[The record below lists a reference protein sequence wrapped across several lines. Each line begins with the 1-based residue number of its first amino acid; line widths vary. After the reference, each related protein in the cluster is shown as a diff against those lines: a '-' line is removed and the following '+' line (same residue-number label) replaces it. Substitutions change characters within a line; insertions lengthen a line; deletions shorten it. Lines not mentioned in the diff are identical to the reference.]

1 MAITVNDV
9 YTTVL
14 TILNKEQRGYMTPT
28 EFNKVSSQVQRE
40 IFEKYFEDL
49 NQFERM
55 PQSEADYSN
64 RIIAIQEKLSPFNKI
79 GTISPVTSNTN
90 LYTLPT
96 DHYKLG
102 AVTLT
107 NTLTGKEV
115 EVQRVTKGELY
126 NINLSPITKPS
137 KDAPLY
143 SFEAGKIRIYAGQA
157 LETKVDTVVIKA
169 NYIKEPSDV
178 VWNFNTGTLGQYTH
192 STSGSVDFELDIS
205 EQPNVIL
212 RVLLYAGVTLQEAQV
227 MSTAAGIINKEEQNE
242 KR

>member
-28 EFNKVSSQVQRE
+28 EFNKVGSQVQRE

-79 GTISPVTSNTN
+79 ATLSASSN

-96 DHYKLG
+96 GHYKLG

-107 NTLTGKEV
+107 DNSNSREV

-126 NINLSPITKPS
+126 NINLSPITKPT
-137 KDAPLY
+137 KAAPLY
-143 SFEAGKIRIYAGQA
+143 SFEEGKLRIYAGQA
-157 LETKVDTVVIKA
+157 LEEAVSDVVVKA

-178 VWNFNTGTLGQYTH
+178 IWNFNTGTLGQYTH
-192 STSGSVDFELDIS
+192 TTSGSVDFELDVS

-212 RVLLYAGVTLQEAQV
+212 RILLYAGITLQEAQV